1 MYFFPSCIGVCKYGY
16 ISVKAATNLFK
27 MESGPFRNKKKM
39 KLLQK
44 ELQSAMKKL
53 PQFPRPNSYS
63 NEDGSGDHHVD
74 IIGDV
79 VSIGNVKVR
88 YLIKNDM
95 IYFHRMTIFES
106 IGLERAL
113 ILNSKGLP
121 AINRYLKELHLGL

>member
-1 MYFFPSCIGVCKYGY
+1 
-16 ISVKAATNLFK
+16 
-27 MESGPFRNKKKM
+27 M

-88 YLIKNDM
+88 YLI
-95 IYFHRMTIFES
+95 IFSRSYIPAAPAFKFDES
-106 IGLERAL
+106 
-113 ILNSKGLP
+113 SKW
-121 AINRYLKELHLGL
+121 LKKHIVKKG